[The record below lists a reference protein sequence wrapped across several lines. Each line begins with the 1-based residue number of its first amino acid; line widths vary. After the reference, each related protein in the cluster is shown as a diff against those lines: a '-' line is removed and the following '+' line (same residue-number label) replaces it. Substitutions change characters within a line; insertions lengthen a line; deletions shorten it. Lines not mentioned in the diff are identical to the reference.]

1 MCSYGDIF
9 PISGLGKF
17 VGTFTAISGALTM
30 SLPLPIIV
38 SNFEKWDRNI
48 SGAFLMCLLLRY
60 YQKQLLEDQ
69 LKERRER
76 LQENRMKEE
85 KERLTALGY
94 TGGEDSQINMET
106 LPETGLSVY
115 G

>member
-1 MCSYGDIF
+1 MYCRYGDIF

-30 SLPLPIIV
+30 SLPLPVIV
-38 SNFEKWDRNI
+38 SNFEKFIKTVCFKLELNL
-48 SGAFLMCLLLRY
+48 SFRY

-76 LQENRMKEE
+76 LHEGRKKEE
-85 KERLTALGY
+85 KQRLTDLGY
-94 TGGEDSQINMET
+94 TGGKIDT
-106 LPETGLSVY
+106 DPKF
-115 G
+115 